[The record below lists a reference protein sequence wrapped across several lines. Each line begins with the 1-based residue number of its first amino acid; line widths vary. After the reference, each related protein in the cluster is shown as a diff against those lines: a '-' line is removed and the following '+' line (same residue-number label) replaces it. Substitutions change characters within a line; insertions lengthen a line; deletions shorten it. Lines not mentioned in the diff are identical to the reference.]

1 MSKSEKLISLTVKV
15 SEVSQAFAKVTGL
28 LIIVMMLGVVIDAIL
43 RGVAGIAIWGVLE
56 LSVLL
61 LLTLI
66 YFGIPATQA
75 LRENFRVSIFA
86 DALPPKIG
94 QIIAWLLLLIQIG
107 VVGLFVW
114 FTWRAA
120 IWSYTREEVSIG
132 LVEIPLWPSRSMV
145 ALGLTLFLL
154 QSLMSAIEFWVLGKH
169 PYARDLDEEIR
180 DEIHEVDQ

>member
-1 MSKSEKLISLTVKV
+1 MSIRGNLITLTQRV
-15 SEVSQAFAKVTGL
+15 SGLSQTFARITGV
-28 LIIVMMLGVVIDAIL
+28 LIIVMMLGVVIDAVL
-43 RGVAGIAIWGVLE
+43 RGVAGVAIWGVLE

-66 YFGIPATQA
+66 YFGIPATQS

-86 DALPPKIG
+86 DALPPRLG
-94 QIIAWLLLLIQIG
+94 NVIAWLLLMLQIAVIG
-107 VVGLFVW
+107 MFVW

-132 LVEIPLWPSRSMV
+132 LVEIRLWPSRSMV

-154 QSLMSAIEFWVLGKH
+154 QTLMSALEFWLLGKH
-169 PYARDLDEEIR
+169 PYARELDEEIR
-180 DEIHEVDQ
+180 REIHEVER

>member
-1 MSKSEKLISLTVKV
+1 MSSQGKLVSLTVKV
-15 SEVSQAFAKVTGL
+15 SEISQGFAKVTGL
-28 LIIVMMLGVVIDAIL
+28 LIIVMMLGVVVDAVL
-43 RGVAGIAIWGVLE
+43 RGLAGVAIWGVLE

-94 QIIAWLLLLIQIG
+94 NFIAWLLLVLQIAVIG
-107 VVGLFVW
+107 MLVW

-120 IWSYTREEVSIG
+120 IWSFTREEVSIG

-154 QSLMSAIEFWVLGKH
+154 QTLMSAIEFWLLGKH

-180 DEIHEVDQ
+180 DEIHEGN